1 MGNCVTSN
9 QANYSPSSG
18 ADSRGREGGGGG
30 STGVD
35 TNAIEH
41 HHPMIMIGKNDD
53 DDDVAG
59 FMELSSDF
67 KVNLMVLLAVSKLQ
81 RVARRKKAYRALQLH
96 QQWKLFS
103 DLDTQDEAEMLN
115 LAVFMQTL
123 IEAIPP
129 EVTPKSS
136 TKESTINNFF
146 GNSEFDG
153 LGTIQLLSVDVSSK
167 KLETL
172 PRGHIHHHHHI
183 IISISSSSAYHQHI
197 SSLHH
202 HHTSLSLSSYHRHHH
217 SVGDYTIKSAIVDES
232 VANDI
237 LLAYRH
243 KKKLTR
249 RAVIAGD
256 VSKC

>member
-9 QANYSPSSG
+9 QANYSPNSG
-18 ADSRGREGGGGG
+18 DDSRGREGGGGGG

-35 TNAIEH
+35 TNSIEH
-41 HHPMIMIGKNDD
+41 HHPMIMIGNNNNNDD
-53 DDDVAG
+53 DDDDDVVAG
-59 FMELSSDF
+59 FMELSSDL

-81 RVARRKKAYRALQLH
+81 RAARRKKAYRALQLH

-115 LAVFMQTL
+115 LAMFMQTL

-167 KLETL
+167 RLETL
-172 PRGHIHHHHHI
+172 PRGHIIII
-183 IISISSSSAYHQHI
+183 IISIHNHQNIINIYHYYIINHYLLIINIIIRYYHDHINIIIFVILFILLLSSSPP
-197 SSLHH
+197 
-202 HHTSLSLSSYHRHHH
+202 SLSSLCR
-217 SVGDYTIKSAIVDES
+217 
-232 VANDI
+232 
-237 LLAYRH
+237 
-243 KKKLTR
+243 
-249 RAVIAGD
+249 
-256 VSKC
+256 

>member
-9 QANYSPSSG
+9 QANYSQNSG
-18 ADSRGREGGGGG
+18 DDSRGREGGGGG
-30 STGVD
+30 ESTGVD
-35 TNAIEH
+35 DTNSIEH
-41 HHPMIMIGKNDD
+41 HHPMIMIGNNNNNNNDD

-81 RVARRKKAYRALQLH
+81 RAARRKKAYRALQLH

-115 LAVFMQTL
+115 LAIFMQTL

-167 KLETL
+167 RLETL
-172 PRGHIHHHHHI
+172 PRGHMHHHHQQQQYT
-183 IISISSSSAYHQHI
+183 SSSEYHQHI
-197 SSLHH
+197 
-202 HHTSLSLSSYHRHHH
+202 
-217 SVGDYTIKSAIVDES
+217 
-232 VANDI
+232 
-237 LLAYRH
+237 
-243 KKKLTR
+243 
-249 RAVIAGD
+249 
-256 VSKC
+256 

>member
-9 QANYSPSSG
+9 QVNYSPNSG

-30 STGVD
+30 GSARAD
-35 TNAIEH
+35 ANSIEH
-41 HHPMIMIGKNDD
+41 HHPMIMIGNNNNNDDDDD

-81 RVARRKKAYRALQLH
+81 RAARRKKAYRALQLH

-115 LAVFMQTL
+115 LAIFMQTL

-167 KLETL
+167 RLETL
-172 PRGHIHHHHHI
+172 PRGHMHHHHQNIINIYHHYI
-183 IISISSSSAYHQHI
+183 IIKNHYLLIIIIIIIRYYHDHINIIIYVILFILLLSSSSPP
-197 SSLHH
+197 SS
-202 HHTSLSLSSYHRHHH
+202 TPSLSSLCR
-217 SVGDYTIKSAIVDES
+217 
-232 VANDI
+232 
-237 LLAYRH
+237 
-243 KKKLTR
+243 
-249 RAVIAGD
+249 
-256 VSKC
+256 

>member
-9 QANYSPSSG
+9 QANYSPNSG
-18 ADSRGREGGGGG
+18 DDSRGREGGGGGG

-35 TNAIEH
+35 TNSIEH
-41 HHPMIMIGKNDD
+41 HHPMIMIGNNNNNDD
-53 DDDVAG
+53 DDDDDDVVAG
-59 FMELSSDF
+59 FMELSSDL

-81 RVARRKKAYRALQLH
+81 RAARRKKAYRALQLH

-115 LAVFMQTL
+115 LAMFMQTL

-167 KLETL
+167 RLETL
-172 PRGHIHHHHHI
+172 PRGHIIIII
-183 IISISSSSAYHQHI
+183 IISIHNHQNIINIYHYYIINHYLLIINIIIRYYHDHINIIIFVILFILLLSSSPP
-197 SSLHH
+197 SLC
-202 HHTSLSLSSYHRHHH
+202 R
-217 SVGDYTIKSAIVDES
+217 
-232 VANDI
+232 
-237 LLAYRH
+237 
-243 KKKLTR
+243 
-249 RAVIAGD
+249 
-256 VSKC
+256 

>member
-9 QANYSPSSG
+9 QANYSPNSG
-18 ADSRGREGGGGG
+18 DDSRGREGGGGGG

-35 TNAIEH
+35 TNSIEH
-41 HHPMIMIGKNDD
+41 HHPMIMIGNNNNNDD
-53 DDDVAG
+53 DDDDDVVAG
-59 FMELSSDF
+59 FMELSSDL

-81 RVARRKKAYRALQLH
+81 RAARRKKAYRALQLH

-115 LAVFMQTL
+115 LAMFMQTL

-167 KLETL
+167 RLETL
-172 PRGHIHHHHHI
+172 PRGHIIII
-183 IISISSSSAYHQHI
+183 IISIHNHQNIINIYHYYIINHYLLIINIIIRYYHDHINIIIFVILFILLLSSSPP
-197 SSLHH
+197 SLC
-202 HHTSLSLSSYHRHHH
+202 R
-217 SVGDYTIKSAIVDES
+217 
-232 VANDI
+232 
-237 LLAYRH
+237 
-243 KKKLTR
+243 
-249 RAVIAGD
+249 
-256 VSKC
+256 

>member
-9 QANYSPSSG
+9 QANYSPNSG
-18 ADSRGREGGGGG
+18 DDSRGREGGGGGG

-35 TNAIEH
+35 TNSIEH
-41 HHPMIMIGKNDD
+41 HHPMIMIGNNNNNDD
-53 DDDVAG
+53 DDDDDDVVAG
-59 FMELSSDF
+59 FMELSSDL

-81 RVARRKKAYRALQLH
+81 RAARRKKAYRALQLH

-115 LAVFMQTL
+115 LAMFMQTL

-167 KLETL
+167 RLETL
-172 PRGHIHHHHHI
+172 PRGHIIII
-183 IISISSSSAYHQHI
+183 IISIHNHQNIINIYHYYIINHYLLIINIIIRYYHDHINIIIFVILFILLLSSSPP
-197 SSLHH
+197 SLC
-202 HHTSLSLSSYHRHHH
+202 R
-217 SVGDYTIKSAIVDES
+217 
-232 VANDI
+232 
-237 LLAYRH
+237 
-243 KKKLTR
+243 
-249 RAVIAGD
+249 
-256 VSKC
+256 